1 MVWLRRANRSALLPV
16 QEGIMAATTLSSG
29 YSSRGPT
36 LKDCQSLWDT
46 LVTEYV
52 TDLGMR
58 VIFQTAKLPAYRACV
73 QVWSPGLDPNTGGPR
88 DHIWATRDLHNA
100 FDAITYAVLFDLL
113 IHAYREMQGFFGGQE
128 ELPLSGSR

>member
-1 MVWLRRANRSALLPV
+1 
-16 QEGIMAATTLSSG
+16 MASATTAGG

-36 LKDCQSLWDT
+36 LKDCQGLWDT

-58 VIFQTAKLPAYRACV
+58 VMFQTAKLPAYRACI
-73 QVWSPGLDPNTGGPR
+73 QVWSPGLDPDNGGPR

-100 FDAITYAVLFDLL
+100 FEAITYAVLFDLL
-113 IHAYREMQGFFGGQE
+113 IMAHREMTGFFGGQE
-128 ELPLSGSR
+128 PLPLSRSR